1 MEQVD
6 IVDGSCT
13 SSERVCD
20 GALTLRVDQSVEAAF
35 QFLSDEVEFVDDVQS
50 EGRNCSY
57 GCGLEGFFRM
67 RWIE

>member
-1 MEQVD
+1 MIEWVV
-6 IVDGSCT
+6 VDGSCT
-13 SSERVCD
+13 GSERVGD
-20 GALTLRVDQSVEAAF
+20 GALTSRVDLSVEAAF

-50 EGRNCSY
+50 EWRSCSY